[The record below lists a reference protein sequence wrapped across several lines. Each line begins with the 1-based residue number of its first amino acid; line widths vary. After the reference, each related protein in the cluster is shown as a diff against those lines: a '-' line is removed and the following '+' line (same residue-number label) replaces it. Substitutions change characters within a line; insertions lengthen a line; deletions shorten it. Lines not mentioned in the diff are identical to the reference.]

1 MPKLQKFAVL
11 FFFFFFFCNGL
22 GCSVY
27 LVPLL
32 VCVVTNSAEQS
43 GQGCRMLSP
52 GSWAYLCWAE
62 VTWKVGAQPHALML
76 SYSHSCG
83 SCQWDD
89 QCHLLWRVCQ
99 IVRCGSKGTVGLNF
113 SRNGYFWVVLAHFSN
128 FCFGFEPLSLHTTI
142 LLGQPHLQQS
152 FLLKNVDDSYSSTQP
167 WLSAAIWVT
176 ASFAEQNS
184 NQK

>member
-1 MPKLQKFAVL
+1 MVWVALFIWFLFWSVWLRILQSRVDRDAGCFPLAHGHICVGQRL
-11 FFFFFFFCNGL
+11 L
-22 GCSVY
+22 GRLELSH
-27 LVPLL
+27 
-32 VCVVTNSAEQS
+32 
-43 GQGCRMLSP
+43 ML
-52 GSWAYLCWAE
+52 WCC
-62 VTWKVGAQPHALML
+62 
-76 SYSHSCG
+76 YSHSCG

-99 IVRCGSKGTVGLNF
+99 IVRCESKGTVGLNF

-167 WLSAAIWVT
+167 WLSAAIWAT